1 MENNKKVLFSQIV
14 LKNVNRSD
22 HKFLYELL
30 GERKPIENISHKKM
44 PIYREH
50 VKFVNSKPYSRW
62 YVVHYRNQKVG
73 TIYLTKRNEIGI
85 HIKKGYQR
93 HGLGK
98 YAMNLLIKKNPNKRY
113 LANINPKN
121 KKSIKFFT
129 KQGFKLIQYTY
140 EMIPGNFRHG

>member
-1 MENNKKVLFSQIV
+1 MKNNLNVLSSKII
-14 LKNVNRSD
+14 LKNVNVSD

-30 GERKPIENISHKKM
+30 RERQPIENISHKKM
-44 PIYREH
+44 PTYKQHI
-50 VKFVNSKPYSRW
+50 KFVNSKPYSKW
-62 YVVHYRNQKVG
+62 YVIHYKNQKVG
-73 TIYLTKRNEIGI
+73 TIYMTKQNEIGI
-85 HIKKGYQR
+85 HIRKDYRR

-98 YAMNLLIKKNPNKRY
+98 YTMKLLIKKNSRKRY

-140 EMIPGNFRHG
+140 EMIPG